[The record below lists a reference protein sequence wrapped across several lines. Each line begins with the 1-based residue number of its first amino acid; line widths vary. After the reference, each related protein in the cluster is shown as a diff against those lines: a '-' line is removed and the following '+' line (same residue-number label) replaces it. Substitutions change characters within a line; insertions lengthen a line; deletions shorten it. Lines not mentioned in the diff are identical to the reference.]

1 MKKRKRL
8 LIFSAF
14 LMFSSMMWLLIRLS
28 GTYVVSYSLPLT
40 FTEIPDEIWID
51 NENRTHNIRIAI
63 TSTGFTQLKASFN
76 IQRNSSGLA
85 IPLNELPWRKQN
97 QSSFYINTNSL
108 SYLISDELGISE
120 NELNIAEQDVF
131 FRAEST
137 VQKQVGLRF
146 TSQIDYRNGY
156 GQYGKILLEPETV
169 SVTGPAAYVDTI
181 TQLPLQANP
190 GNDIFQDISGEAF
203 VLINDTYLKTET
215 SVVNYYI
222 EVQQFTEKSITLP
235 IQKPKKPVLKLFP
248 DKARIHFKVA
258 LKDYEMISADSFAI
272 VLDTAGLKKHHQFLR
287 LKARINETD
296 VDLIQISPDRVEYL
310 ILKP

>member
-28 GTYVVSYSLPLT
+28 GTYVVSYSLPLS
-40 FTEIPDEIWID
+40 FTEIPAEIWID

-63 TSTGFTQLKASFN
+63 TATGFTQLKASFN
-76 IQRNSSGLA
+76 IRRHSNGLA

-97 QSSFYINTNSL
+97 QTSFYINTNSL
-108 SYLISDELGISE
+108 SYLISDELGITE
-120 NELNIAEQDVF
+120 NELNIGEQDIF
-131 FRAEST
+131 FKAEST

-156 GQYGKILLEPETV
+156 GQYGKIILEPETV
-169 SVTGPAAYVDTI
+169 IVSGPAAYVDTL
-181 TQLPLQANP
+181 TQLHLQANP
-190 GNDIFQDISGEAF
+190 GSDIFQDISGEAF
-203 VLINDTYLKTET
+203 VVINDTYLKTET
-215 SVVNYYI
+215 SVVKYFV

-248 DKARIHFKVA
+248 DKVRIQFKVA
-258 LKDYEMISADSFAI
+258 LKDYERISADSFAV
-272 VLDTAGLKKHHQFLR
+272 VLDTAGLKKHHQFLK
-287 LKARINETD
+287 LKASIRETA